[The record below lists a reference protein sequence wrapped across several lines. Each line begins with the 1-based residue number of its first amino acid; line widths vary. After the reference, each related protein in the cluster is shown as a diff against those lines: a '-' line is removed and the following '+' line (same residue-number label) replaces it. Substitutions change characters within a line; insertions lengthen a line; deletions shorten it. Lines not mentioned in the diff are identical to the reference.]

1 MEQFYVLHFVD
12 FMRQLNVLVDMVYR
26 VVRLR
31 GLREFAQFFQGQV
44 HASERLWFLFGRLVF
59 ITFVRVGVKTL
70 HLSLLNVILDI
81 VNDTILGF
89 ASVVFDRLRPS
100 NHELL

>member
-12 FMRQLNVLVDMVYR
+12 FVRQLYVFVDVVYR

-44 HASERLWFLFGRLVF
+44 YASERLWFLFCRLVL
-59 ITFVRVGVKTL
+59 ITLVGVG
-70 HLSLLNVILDI
+70 V
-81 VNDTILGF
+81 
-89 ASVVFDRLRPS
+89 
-100 NHELL
+100 